1 MVTARKKSS
10 QGAQLRHVSEVFA
23 LPSTGSCRV
32 ALISDTHSKAH
43 KDAVKHVKAQNPDL
57 ILHGGDIGDLAVLAP
72 FKKLAPLHFVR
83 GNIDPHAPELA
94 DSIDISFESAGKPVF
109 RLLLTHIAV
118 YGPKLRADARALA
131 KAHNCTM
138 VVCGHSHVPFIGT
151 DRGVSMINPGS
162 IGPRRFNLPITFG
175 VLDVSPQRL
184 EARHISCETG
194 EVWLP

>member
-1 MVTARKKSS
+1 MATPRKKP
-10 QGAQLRHVSEVFA
+10 GPQLRHLSESFA
-23 LPSTGSCRV
+23 LPSSGTCRV

-43 KDAVKHVKAQNPDL
+43 RDSVKHVKAQKPDL

-72 FKKLAPLHFVR
+72 FKKIAPLHFVR
-83 GNIDPHAPELA
+83 GNIDSRDPQLA
-94 DSIDISFESAGKPVF
+94 DSIDILFEAEGKPVF

-118 YGPKLRADARALA
+118 YGAKLRADARALA
-131 KAHNCTM
+131 KTYGCTM

-151 DRGVSMINPGS
+151 DRGISMINPGS

-175 VLDVSPQRL
+175 ILDVSRSRL